1 MRSTGRSMLDVLSIR
16 AYSGDMGPTNNLSYL
31 IQHLAAVIGKQS
43 DQVLQEQL
51 GIGLSQ
57 FKILMVLEWNPRV
70 QQRVIAD
77 SLGQSEASVSR
88 QIRLLKTKNLLATKQ
103 DPRNRRK
110 HITAPTTLGMQ
121 VTEAATNI
129 LRRSFGPD
137 FAHLG
142 DDQLQQLIASLQ
154 QLHKIVCRP
163 GKLGA
168 CDHQLGL

>member
-1 MRSTGRSMLDVLSIR
+1 
-16 AYSGDMGPTNNLSYL
+16 MGPTNNLSYL
-31 IQHLAAVIGKQS
+31 IQHLADVIGKQS
-43 DQVLQEQL
+43 DQALQEQL

-70 QQRVIAD
+70 QQRSIAD
-77 SLGQSEASVSR
+77 SLGQSQASVSR
-88 QIRLLKTKNLLATKQ
+88 QTKLLKAKGLLQSKP

-110 HITAPTTLGMQ
+110 HITAPTPLGMQ

-137 FAHLG
+137 FANLG
-142 DDQLQQLIASLQ
+142 DDRLLQLIAGLQ
-154 QLHKIVCRP
+154 QLHKTVCRP
-163 GKLGA
+163 GRLGA